1 MTTCTLH
8 RNARAAWRCN
18 KCQSFLCPSCAAPD
32 ERFGSKLVR
41 CVQCGGLAE
50 LLMEKKEIKSYWGM
64 LPAFYKG
71 MFSVS
76 GLTQLAVLGG
86 FLAILAWV
94 GRMPLLGGITMFLNI
109 AVLFVYVAVFASY
122 YFLIV
127 RQASLGEETLPER
140 DNFAEIGEVLLTGI
154 RFVLAVAFLWVPVLI
169 YLWNTNMQYAE
180 VMDFLKDP
188 FLVIILLVSFLY
200 VPGAIITTAISE
212 SMFAMLNPA
221 NVILIAFRVPRDY
234 IVTAVV
240 WGLLHVIQVLFKGLL
255 GVTLLRIEVPLLI
268 PFVYEVLT
276 LVLPLTGA
284 FVLGWMIYQNEEAFG
299 LLGSKDMMVPELPN
313 AMPTGVMPVAEL
325 VTDEPSQAPVEP
337 IELDESVSEAAGEE
351 AQASLRQA
359 VEAGDGQSAQVLL
372 ARLKAKGLPSGM
384 DAQAELTLAAVLGRS
399 GLVMEAA
406 QLCREVAEREPEGPF
421 AARAIFTAARLATE
435 QLGRKDQGVALYRY
449 LVEKYPRDPYAER
462 ARGILTKLGA

>member
-8 RNARAAWRCN
+8 SNARAAWRCN

-32 ERFGSKLVR
+32 ERHGSKLVR

-50 LLMEKKEIKSYWGM
+50 LLMEKREIKSYWGM
-64 LPAFYKG
+64 LPAFYKS
-71 MFSVS
+71 MFSLN
-76 GLTQLAVLGG
+76 GLIQLAVLGA
-86 FLAILAWV
+86 FLALLAWV
-94 GRMPLLGGITMFLNI
+94 GRLPLVGIF
-109 AVLFVYVAVFASY
+109 ALFFYVAVYASY

-127 RQASLGEETLPER
+127 RQATEGEETLPER
-140 DNFAEIGEVLLTGI
+140 DNLAEIGEIVLTGI
-154 RFVLAVAFLWVPVLI
+154 RFILAVALLWVPVLI
-169 YLWNTNMQYAE
+169 YLWNTNVQYAE
-180 VMDFLKDP
+180 AMDFLKDP
-188 FLVIILLVSFLY
+188 FLVIILLVSFFY

-212 SMFAMLNPA
+212 SIIAILNPA
-221 NVILIAFRVPRDY
+221 HVILIAFRVPRDY

-240 WGLLHVIQVLFKGLL
+240 WGVLHVLQVLFKVLL
-255 GVTLLRIEVPLLI
+255 GATLLQLDVPVLI
-268 PFVYEVLT
+268 PWVYEILT

-313 AMPTGVMPVAEL
+313 AMPKGVMPVAEL
-325 VTDEPSQAPVEP
+325 VTEQPSLAPVEA
-337 IELDESVSEAAGEE
+337 IELDESVSGAAGEE
-351 AQASLRQA
+351 DQASLRQA
-359 VEAGDGQSAQVLL
+359 VEDGDGQSAQTLL
-372 ARLKAKGLPSGM
+372 VRLRAKGLPSGM

-449 LVEKYPRDPYAER
+449 LVEKYPQDPYAER
-462 ARGILTKLGA
+462 ARGILTKLGV